1 MRRFLSFSPLKLIAS
16 SGLMFALALGATAAP
31 AATLAKGGTPVVS
44 VTGHCSIHSTSKLKA
59 KHDGSRIEVEFQVD
73 QNRNNRIWNV
83 RIWDDGHRVFTGA
96 RRTLAPSGS
105 FTVRRLISNRAGLD
119 TIVARAVNT
128 RTGEVCRAT
137 LKV

>member
-1 MRRFLSFSPLKLIAS
+1 MQGFFSFSPLKLVAS
-16 SGLMFALALGATAAP
+16 SGLMIALTLGATAAP
-31 AATLAKGGTPVVS
+31 AATLAKGGAPVVS
-44 VTGHCSIHSTSKLKA
+44 VAGHCSVHSTSKLKA

-73 QNRNNRIWNV
+73 QNRNNRIWDV
-83 RIWDDGHRVFTGA
+83 RIWDDGHRVFTGT

-105 FTVRRLISNRAGLD
+105 FAVRRLIPNRVGAD
-119 TIVARAVNT
+119 RIVARAVNT